1 MRNRRW
7 RLAAAAAAVVV
18 ALPLAACGRDEGG
31 GDGGGGSSQEIS
43 EGQAK
48 GEITVWAMGTEGEK
62 LPQLAAEFTKENPEA
77 KVTVTEVPWDAAHQK
92 IANAIAG
99 RQTPDVTMLGS
110 TWMGE
115 FGKTGALDVVPE
127 NLVDKGTFFEG
138 AWSGN
143 VVNDKAYGVPW
154 YVETRMIF
162 YRKDLAAKAGITS
175 PPTTWEDLKAMAKAL
190 KEKAGAK
197 NGLYLQPGETGAW
210 QSFAPF
216 AWQNGANLVDGDKF
230 TLDSPEMVE
239 ALQYYQSYFKEG
251 LSQTDLGPGMT
262 EQEFVAGRIAAFI
275 SGPWHIGLVKEKG
288 GAGFDSKFDVMQ
300 MPKGKSGAATSFVGG
315 GNLGVFK
322 DAKNREAAWK
332 FVAWLSKPEIQA
344 KWYEI
349 STDLPAVKSAW
360 EDPKLTAD
368 PKLAAFGK
376 QLEDAKSPPA
386 IPTWEQVAAVIDG
399 ELEKV
404 CKSNTDPAAAAKT
417 MQQQAT
423 GIGTGV

>member
-18 ALPLAACGRDEGG
+18 ALPLAGCGRSEDSGGGDEGG
-31 GDGGGGSSQEIS
+31 SSSGIS
-43 EGQAK
+43 EGPAK
-48 GEITVWAMGTEGEK
+48 GEISVWAMGTEGEK
-62 LPQLAAEFTKENPEA
+62 LPQLAADFMKENPEA

-92 IANAIAG
+92 IASAIAG
-99 RQTPDVTMLGS
+99 RQTPDMSMLGS

-115 FGKTGALDVVPE
+115 FGKTGALDVVPDG
-127 NLVDKGTFFEG
+127 LVDKGNFFEG
-138 AWSGN
+138 AWNGN
-143 VVNDKAYGVPW
+143 VVNDKTYGVPW

-162 YRKDLAAKAGITS
+162 YRKDLATKAGITS

-210 QSFAPF
+210 QSFMPF
-216 AWQNGANLVDGDKF
+216 AWQNGANIVDGDKF
-230 TLDSPEMVE
+230 TLDSPEVVE
-239 ALQYYQSYFKEG
+239 ALKYYQSYFTEG
-251 LSQTDLGPGMT
+251 LSQTDLPPGVT
-262 EQEFVAGRIAAFI
+262 EQEFVAGRIGAFI
-275 SGPWHIGLVKEKG
+275 SGPWHIGLVNEKG
-288 GAGFDSKFDVMQ
+288 GPSFKGKFDVMQ
-300 MPKGKSGAATSFVGG
+300 MPQGKGGGTSFVGG
-315 GNLGVFK
+315 GNLAVFK

-332 FVAWLSKPEIQA
+332 FVAWLSKPEVQA
-344 KWYEI
+344 KWYGI
-349 STDLPAVKSAW
+349 STDLPAVKKAW

-368 PKLAAFGK
+368 PMLAAFGK
-376 QLEDAKSPPA
+376 QLEDAKSPPT
-386 IPTWEQVAAVIDG
+386 IPTWEQVAGVIDG

-404 CKSNTDPAAAAKT
+404 CKSKEDPAAAAKT

>member
-18 ALPLAACGRDEGG
+18 ALPLAACGRSEDGG
-31 GDGGGGSSQEIS
+31 GDSGGSSGGIS
-43 EGQAK
+43 EGPAK

-62 LPQLAAEFTKENPEA
+62 LAQFAADFTKDNPEA
-77 KVTVTEVPWDAAHQK
+77 KVTVTAVPWDAAHQK
-92 IANAIAG
+92 IAGAIAG
-99 RQTPDVTMLGS
+99 RQTPDVSMLGS

-115 FGKTGALDVVPE
+115 FGKTGALDVVPDG
-127 NLVDKGTFFEG
+127 LIDKSTFFEG
-138 AWSGN
+138 AWNGN

-154 YVETRMIF
+154 YVETRLIF
-162 YRKDLAAKAGITS
+162 YRKDLAAKAGITQ
-175 PPTTWEDLKAMAKAL
+175 PPTTWEDLKTMAKAL

-210 QSFAPF
+210 QSFMPF
-216 AWQNGANLVDGDKF
+216 AWQNGATLVDGDKF

-239 ALQYYQSYFKEG
+239 AMKYYQSYFTEG

-275 SGPWHIGLVKEKG
+275 SGPWHIGLVKDKG
-288 GAGFDSKFDVMQ
+288 GPSFADKFDVMQ
-300 MPKGKSGAATSFVGG
+300 MPKGKAGATSFVGG

-322 DAKNREAAWK
+322 DAKNRDAAWK
-332 FVAWLSKPEIQA
+332 FVAWLSKPETQA
-344 KWYEI
+344 KWYGV
-349 STDLPAVKSAW
+349 STDLPAVKKAW
-360 EDPKLTAD
+360 EDPKLTSD
-368 PKLAAFGK
+368 PMLATFGK
-376 QLEDAKSPPA
+376 QLEDAKSPPP
-386 IPTWEQVAAVIDG
+386 IPNWEQVAAVIDG

-404 CKSNTDPAAAAKT
+404 CKSKADPAAAAKT